1 MLELVCA
8 IAPAA
13 NTEASAAAKRNFFTT
28 FSVVFRCA
36 GWATQ
41 DDDLRSYHHFKA
53 VELVVLLHF
62 IAGAFDVI
70 GPLN

>member
-1 MLELVCA
+1 
-8 IAPAA
+8 
-13 NTEASAAAKRNFFTT
+13 
-28 FSVVFRCA
+28 VVFRCA